1 MELES
6 PPDRKRP
13 PIHSSL
19 TCTRECALCYG
30 MYLISPI
37 KLRGPITRRHDSD
50 RSTSG
55 IRNAE
60 MKWTN
65 HGNLSVYGVRLE
77 GWPTSIPMQN
87 PSTLSTNQNREL
99 RDALASGILKFCR
112 INTET
117 STPFDA
123 TSTSYGPT
131 GSSNDLSWAIS
142 EEFNTP
148 VRCFFR
154 MYRILV
160 SNTACG
166 YRIPGFTYC

>member
-1 MELES
+1 M
-6 PPDRKRP
+6 
-13 PIHSSL
+13 SL
-19 TCTRECALCYG
+19 LFSYQFTW
-30 MYLISPI
+30 PV
-37 KLRGPITRRHDSD
+37 TRRHD

-87 PSTLSTNQNREL
+87 PSTLSTSQNREL

-117 STPFDA
+117 PTPFDA
-123 TSTSYGPT
+123 TTTPYGPT
-131 GSSNDLSWAIS
+131 GNSSDLSWAIS

-148 VRCFFR
+148 VRYFLY
-154 MYRILV
+154 MYGILA

-166 YRIPGFTYC
+166 YRTPGSTCCRHR